1 MVLCDYFAQTVGKCP
16 IKRSYLL
23 LANSNQML
31 KLQNMLR
38 IHQSFCSIFLICL
51 MLRRW
56 SAMVPINVDPEM
68 HVKHSLVVTRC
79 TLMSRRYICCI
90 WTNMK
95 QMPRL
100 MAQLNSALSVAFQ
113 TTQNQATQR
122 AKLIFLVW
130 PQQGTWMADR
140 RAGYGHSWSGDAV
153 SS

>member
-1 MVLCDYFAQTVGKCP
+1 MALCDYFAQSVGKCP

-23 LANSNQML
+23 LANTNQML

-51 MLRRW
+51 MLRHW

-113 TTQNQATQR
+113 TTKIKPHSRLNCFFLCGYCRARGWQTGGQVMDTAGAVTQ
-122 AKLIFLVW
+122 
-130 PQQGTWMADR
+130 
-140 RAGYGHSWSGDAV
+140 
-153 SS
+153 